1 VSAGIRASVEVEA
14 RASYPPELA
23 WTAYACCEEALEHAS
38 TGARVSVRD
47 EGDAL
52 AFEVTG
58 RDTPEPTAAGAGLER
73 LRDLVE
79 ALGGSLTIRPAAG
92 GGTCIAG
99 RLPLPR

>member
-1 VSAGIRASVEVEA
+1 MSAGIRASVEVEA
-14 RASYPPELA
+14 RASYPPEVA
-23 WTAYACCEEALEHAS
+23 WTAYACCEEALERAGS
-38 TGARVSVRD
+38 RARITLRE

-58 RDTPEPTAAGAGLER
+58 RDAPEPTADAAGLER

-79 ALGGSLTIRPAAG
+79 ALGGSLTIRSAPG
-92 GGTCIAG
+92 GANCIAG